1 MTRPIGRAPLS
12 ACSPVP
18 GLPRP
23 IALVGPTATGK
34 SDLALDLA
42 EELARR
48 GAGAEVVNADAM
60 QLYRGMDVGTAKL
73 PPAARRGVPHHLL
86 DVLEVT
92 DTATVAAYQR
102 DARAA
107 VDAIRA
113 RGRVPLVVGG
123 SGLYVQAVLDD
134 LAFPGTDP
142 ALRARLDAEL
152 AALGAPAMHARLAD
166 RDPDAARGI
175 LASNGRRIVRA
186 LEVVELTGRPFAAS
200 LPVPGTPRHDAVLV
214 GLDRDTEVLDERIA
228 ARVDAM
234 LAGGLVD
241 EVAALAA
248 RGLREGATA
257 ARAVGYREVLEHL
270 DGTIDLD
277 EARRRTVVATRR
289 LVRRQRSWF
298 RRDGRV
304 HWLDAAAPDLVAT
317 VLGLAVPSDGPL
329 RSI

>member
-1 MTRPIGRAPLS
+1 MTSSSGRARLRS
-12 ACSPVP
+12 VS
-18 GLPRP
+18 RP

-48 GAGAEVVNADAM
+48 GLGAEVVNADAM

-73 PPAARRGVPHHLL
+73 PPDARRGVPHHLL

-107 VDAIRA
+107 VDAIRE
-113 RGRVPLVVGG
+113 RGGVPLVVGG

-134 LAFPGTDP
+134 LEFPGTDP
-142 ALRARLDAEL
+142 DLRARLDAEL
-152 AALGAPAMHARLAD
+152 TEVGAPAMHARLAA
-166 RDPDAARGI
+166 RDPDAARSI

-200 LPVPGTPRHDAVLV
+200 LPRPGVPRHDAVLV
-214 GLDRDTEVLDERIA
+214 GLDRDTARLDERIA
-228 ARVDAM
+228 ERVDGM
-234 LAGGLVD
+234 LAGGLVE
-241 EVAALAA
+241 EVRALEG
-248 RGLREGATA
+248 RGLRDGATA
-257 ARAVGYREVLEHL
+257 SRAVGYREVLDHL

-304 HWLDAAAPDLVAT
+304 HWFDADRSDLVTA
-317 VLGLAVPSDGPL
+317 VLDRWADRRP
-329 RSI
+329 

>member
-1 MTRPIGRAPLS
+1 M
-12 ACSPVP
+12 
-18 GLPRP
+18 RP

-42 EELARR
+42 EALAAR
-48 GAGAEVVNADAM
+48 GVGGEVGAEVVNADAM
-60 QLYRGMDVGTAKL
+60 QLYRGMDIGTAKL
-73 PPAARRGVPHHLL
+73 PPDARRGVPHHLL

-92 DTATVAAYQR
+92 ETATVAAYQR

-107 VDAIRA
+107 VDAARA

-134 LAFPGTDP
+134 LRFPGTDP

-152 AALGAPAMHARLAD
+152 ATVGSAALHARLAV
-166 RDPDAARGI
+166 RDPDAARDI

-200 LPVPGTPRHDAVLV
+200 LPRPGAPRHDALLV
-214 GLDRDTEVLDERIA
+214 GLDRDTAVLDERIA

-234 LAGGLVD
+234 LAAGLVD

-248 RGLREGATA
+248 RGLRDGATA
-257 ARAVGYREVLEHL
+257 SRAVGYREVLEHL
-270 DGTIDLD
+270 DGAIDLD
-277 EARRRTVVATRR
+277 EARRRTVAATRR

-298 RRDGRV
+298 RRDDRV

-317 VLGLAVPSDGPL
+317 VLAAWDPD
-329 RSI
+329 RSTPG

>member
-1 MTRPIGRAPLS
+1 MTRP
-12 ACSPVP
+12 V
-18 GLPRP
+18 
-23 IALVGPTATGK
+23 ALVGPTATGK

-42 EELARR
+42 AELARR
-48 GAGAEVVNADAM
+48 GSGAEVVNADAM

-73 PPAARRGVPHHLL
+73 PPGERRGVPHHLL
-86 DVLEVT
+86 DVLDVT

-107 VDAIRA
+107 VDAIRG

-134 LAFPGTDP
+134 LEFPGTDP

-152 AALGAPAMHARLAD
+152 AATGPGAMHARLAD

-175 LASNGRRIVRA
+175 LTGNGRRIVRA

-200 LPVPGTPRHDAVLV
+200 LPVPGTPRHDALLV
-214 GLDRDTEVLDERIA
+214 GLDRDTGVLDERIA
-228 ARVDAM
+228 TRVDAM

-257 ARAVGYREVLEHL
+257 PRAVGYREVLEHL
-270 DGTIDLD
+270 DGAIDLG

-298 RRDGRV
+298 RRDTRV
-304 HWLDAAAPDLVAT
+304 RWLDAAAPDLVAT
-317 VLGLAVPSDGPL
+317 VLGLADPSEGPP

>member
-1 MTRPIGRAPLS
+1 VSAARDAAEPAHRGRT
-12 ACSPVP
+12 
-18 GLPRP
+18 RP

-42 EELARR
+42 EELARQ

-73 PPAARRGVPHHLL
+73 PPDARRGVPHHLL
-86 DVLEVT
+86 DVLDVT
-92 DTATVAAYQR
+92 ETATVAAYQR

-107 VDAIRA
+107 VDAVRA

-134 LAFPGTDP
+134 LEFPGTDP
-142 ALRARLDAEL
+142 ALRSRLDAEL
-152 AALGAPAMHARLAD
+152 AAVGPAAMHARLAT

-200 LPVPGTPRHDAVLV
+200 LPRPGPPRHDALLV
-214 GLDRDTEVLDERIA
+214 GLDRDTAVLDDRIA
-228 ARVDAM
+228 ARVDGM
-234 LAGGLVD
+234 LAAGLVD
-241 EVAALAA
+241 EVTTLAA

-257 ARAVGYREVLEHL
+257 SRAVGYREVLEHL

-304 HWLDAAAPDLVAT
+304 RWLDAADPGLVAR
-317 VLGLAVPSDGPL
+317 VLGLW
-329 RSI
+329 R

>member
-1 MTRPIGRAPLS
+1 MTRP
-12 ACSPVP
+12 V
-18 GLPRP
+18 
-23 IALVGPTATGK
+23 ALVGPTATGK

-42 EELARR
+42 AELARR
-48 GAGAEVVNADAM
+48 GSGAEVVNADAM

-73 PPAARRGVPHHLL
+73 PPGERRGVPHHLL
-86 DVLEVT
+86 DVLDVT

-107 VDAIRA
+107 VDAIRG

-134 LAFPGTDP
+134 LEFPGTDP

-152 AALGAPAMHARLAD
+152 AATGPGAMHARLAD

-175 LASNGRRIVRA
+175 LTGNGRRIVRA

-200 LPVPGTPRHDAVLV
+200 LPVPGTPRHDALLV
-214 GLDRDTEVLDERIA
+214 GLDRDTGVLDERIA
-228 ARVDAM
+228 IRVDAM

-257 ARAVGYREVLEHL
+257 PRAVGYREVLEHL
-270 DGTIDLD
+270 DGAIDLG

-298 RRDGRV
+298 RRDTRV
-304 HWLDAAAPDLVAT
+304 RWLDAAAPDLVAT
-317 VLGLAVPSDGPL
+317 VLGLADPSEGPP

>member
-1 MTRPIGRAPLS
+1 MT
-12 ACSPVP
+12 
-18 GLPRP
+18 RP

-48 GAGAEVVNADAM
+48 GSGAEVVNADAM

-73 PPAARRGVPHHLL
+73 PPDARRGVPHHLL
-86 DVLEVT
+86 DVLDVT

-134 LAFPGTDP
+134 LEFPGTDP
-142 ALRARLDAEL
+142 VLRARLDAEL
-152 AALGAPAMHARLAD
+152 VEAGPAAMHARLAA
-166 RDPDAARGI
+166 RDPDAARDI

-214 GLDRDTEVLDERIA
+214 GLDRDTAVLDERIA
-228 ARVDAM
+228 ARVDVM

-241 EVAALAA
+241 EVAGLAA

-257 ARAVGYREVLEHL
+257 SRAVGYREVLEHL
-270 DGTIDLD
+270 DGRIDLD

-298 RRDGRV
+298 RRDARV
-304 HWLDAAAPDLVAT
+304 HWLDAAAPDLVVT
-317 VLGLAVPSDGPL
+317 VLGVAGGAS
-329 RSI
+329 RF

>member
-1 MTRPIGRAPLS
+1 MI
-12 ACSPVP
+12 
-18 GLPRP
+18 RP

-42 EELARR
+42 AALDRR

-73 PPAARRGVPHHLL
+73 PPAQRRGVPHHLL
-86 DVLEVT
+86 DVLDVT

-107 VDAIRA
+107 VDAVRE
-113 RGRVPLVVGG
+113 RGRIPLVVGG

-134 LAFPGTDP
+134 LRFPGTDP

-152 AALGAPAMHARLAD
+152 ATVGPAAMHARLAD

-186 LEVVELTGRPFAAS
+186 LEVVELTGLPFAAS
-200 LPVPGTPRHDAVLV
+200 LPRPGAPRHDALLV
-214 GLDRDTEVLDERIA
+214 GLDRETAVLDERIEV
-228 ARVDAM
+228 RVDGM
-234 LAGGLVD
+234 LAAGLVD
-241 EVAALAA
+241 EVRALAA
-248 RGLREGATA
+248 RGLRDGPTA
-257 ARAVGYREVLEHL
+257 SRAVGYREVLEHL

-277 EARRRTVVATRR
+277 EARRRTIVATRR

-298 RRDGRV
+298 RRDERIT
-304 HWLDAAAPDLVAT
+304 WLDAGVADAEA
-317 VLGLAVPSDGPL
+317 VLALHRATGSHP
-329 RSI
+329 

>member
-1 MTRPIGRAPLS
+1 MTRPSGRAPLRFVS
-12 ACSPVP
+12 
-18 GLPRP
+18 RP

-42 EELARR
+42 TAVD
-48 GAGAEVVNADAM
+48 GEVVNADAM

-73 PPAARRGVPHHLL
+73 PVAARRGVPHHLL
-86 DVLEVT
+86 DVLDVT
-92 DTATVAAYQR
+92 ETATVAAYQR

-142 ALRARLDAEL
+142 AVRARLDAEL
-152 AALGAPAMHARLAD
+152 AAVGPAAMHARLRE
-166 RDPDAARGI
+166 RDPDAARDI

-200 LPVPGTPRHDAVLV
+200 LPRPGRPRHDALLV
-214 GLDRDTEVLDERIA
+214 GLDRDTEVLDVRIA
-228 ARVDAM
+228 ARVDGM
-234 LAGGLVD
+234 LAAGLVD
-241 EVAALAA
+241 EVRRLAGQ
-248 RGLREGATA
+248 GLREGVTA
-257 ARAVGYREVLEHL
+257 SRAVGYREVLEHL
-270 DGTIDLD
+270 DGAIDLD
-277 EARRRTVVATRR
+277 EAARRTVVATRR

-304 HWLDAAAPDLVAT
+304 RWLDAAAPDLVAT
-317 VLGLAVPSDGPL
+317 VLDAW
-329 RSI
+329 RN